1 MRVKFERQPL
11 SDGPYKRS
19 YSDYRPAYEMKNKFT
34 GRAKIRQETPQVKNL
49 WKRLR
54 NWKGNK
60 SMAFGDDPY
69 GKNYALCAVAGNM
82 VNLKMEVRDVL
93 RRAGCSGFFVF
104 SHLLTF
110 SLSHFLTFKLPLR
123 IFRLQNPES
132 LICVLGNNI
141 INNQKKNN
149 YGNQEHFEDFNRGL

>member
-1 MRVKFERQPL
+1 M
-11 SDGPYKRS
+11 
-19 YSDYRPAYEMKNKFT
+19 
-34 GRAKIRQETPQVKNL
+34 KNL

-54 NWKGNK
+54 NWKGDK

-82 VNLKMEVRDVL
+82 VNLKLEVRDVL

-104 SHLLTF
+104 RFLTF
-110 SLSHFLTFKLPLR
+110 SLSYLLTCVLPFYFFTFLPLKF
-123 IFRLQNPES
+123 FRLQNPES

-149 YGNQEHFEDFNRGL
+149 YGNQEHFEDWLQSIGSDRDFNRGL

>member
-19 YSDYRPAYEMKNKFT
+19 YSDYRLAYEMKKEIM

-54 NWKGNK
+54 NWKGDK

-82 VNLKMEVRDVL
+82 ANLKMEVRDVL

-104 SHLLTF
+104 RFLTF
-110 SLSHFLTFKLPLR
+110 SLSYLLTSVLPFYFFTFLPLNF
-123 IFRLQNPES
+123 FRLQTPES
-132 LICVLGNNI
+132 LICVLGSNI
-141 INNQKKNN
+141 INN
-149 YGNQEHFEDFNRGL
+149 

>member
-11 SDGPYKRS
+11 SDGPCKRS
-19 YSDYRPAYEMKNKFT
+19 YSDYSLAYEMKK
-34 GRAKIRQETPQVKNL
+34 GIIGQAQIRQETPQVKNR

-54 NWKGNK
+54 NWKGDQ

-82 VNLKMEVRDVL
+82 ANLKLEVRDVL

-104 SHLLTF
+104 C
-110 SLSHFLTFKLPLR
+110 FLTSVSPFHFFTLSPFKISSVCKTPKAL
-123 IFRLQNPES
+123 F
-132 LICVLGNNI
+132 V
-141 INNQKKNN
+141 
-149 YGNQEHFEDFNRGL
+149 Y

>member
-1 MRVKFERQPL
+1 M
-11 SDGPYKRS
+11 
-19 YSDYRPAYEMKNKFT
+19 
-34 GRAKIRQETPQVKNL
+34 KNL

-54 NWKGNK
+54 NWKGDK

-82 VNLKMEVRDVL
+82 VNLKLEVRDVL

-104 SHLLTF
+104 RFLTF
-110 SLSHFLTFKLPLR
+110 SLSYLLTCVLPFYFFTFLPLKF
-123 IFRLQNPES
+123 FRLQNPES

-141 INNQKKNN
+141 INILTTDN
-149 YGNQEHFEDFNRGL
+149 YGNQEHFEDWLQSISCNRDFNRGL

>member
-1 MRVKFERQPL
+1 M
-11 SDGPYKRS
+11 
-19 YSDYRPAYEMKNKFT
+19 

-54 NWKGNK
+54 NWKGGK

-93 RRAGCSGFFVF
+93 TLSPP
-104 SHLLTF
+104 HLCF
-110 SLSHFLTFKLPLR
+110 TFKNF
-123 IFRLQNPES
+123 FRLQNPES

-141 INNQKKNN
+141 INN
-149 YGNQEHFEDFNRGL
+149 